1 MQINIKSI
9 LKDSLFFNLIGIIT
23 KVLMALI
30 MIYSAKILGAKDY
43 GIYGI
48 ILLWIQYVALIKP
61 GLVSQV
67 TREIAVL
74 QTKEKDF
81 LKKQNVAISG
91 ELIFMIIP
99 FLILIFSSLF
109 YEDIIIKTSLILLSI
124 VMTLTR
130 VNEIWG
136 AINIVKKKFKNVAY
150 ARFIAGVVGPLIIF
164 LFIEKIGV
172 YSLVIYSGIA
182 ALSSF
187 IYYALYSPLSF
198 KFVLN
203 KDLLWGFIKDG
214 FILQLLVIS
223 FWGFRLSDRT
233 LISYYFSLEDL
244 GIYTFAANLALFL
257 KNFIGEFHTVLQPIA
272 WGEISKNHKNTY
284 SSLLKTTY
292 FIALTSLVFIPISQ
306 FIFYLITSLYLTQYI
321 DATSV
326 FNFLSF
332 STYFIAIGGT
342 VGIILNSNT
351 IKRYKLSLW
360 YSCIGIFLNLI
371 FDYLLIINGFG
382 IIHIAIVTLIVQ
394 AFISLIQFIHI
405 RKYFFKSKKQLCL
418 FYFNILFSFLIL
430 VLFQFI
436 LNENL
441 IISSLSDGVL
451 IALFPLLIIFLTK
464 NKLIE
469 YFGEK

>member
-9 LKDSLFFNLIGIIT
+9 LKESLLFNLIGIIT

-30 MIYSAKILGAKDY
+30 MIYSAKILGPKDY

-74 QTKEKDF
+74 QTNEKDF

-164 LFIEKIGV
+164 LFIEKIGI

-187 IYYALYSPLSF
+187 IYYALYTPVSF

-244 GIYTFAANLALFL
+244 GTYTFAANLALFL

-284 SSLLKTTY
+284 PNLLKTTY
-292 FIALTSLVFIPISQ
+292 FISLTSLVFIPISQ
-306 FIFYLITSLYLTQYI
+306 FTFYLITSLYLTEYKE
-321 DATSV
+321 ATSI
-326 FNFLSF
+326 FNLLSF
-332 STYFIAIGGT
+332 STYFIAVGGT

-351 IKRYKLSLW
+351 IKRYKLSLL
-360 YSCIGIFLNLI
+360 YSTIGLSLNI
-371 FDYLLIINGFG
+371 TFDYLLIVNGYG
-382 IIHIAIVTLIVQ
+382 IIQIAFVTLLVQ

-405 RKYFFKSKKQLCL
+405 KNYLFKSQKHLYL
-418 FYFNILFSFLIL
+418 FYFNILFPFLIL
-430 VLFQFI
+430 VFFQFI
-436 LNENL
+436 LNKNL
-441 IISSLSDGVL
+441 VISNLSDGIL
-451 IALFPLLIIFLTK
+451 ISLFPLILILLTK
-464 NKLIE
+464 NKLKK
-469 YFGEK
+469 YFNEE